1 MTFQSLPTTF
11 SHIRGWIA
19 SVLLLLPLAAQ
30 AGTDE
35 ISYEATDEQ
44 EFNLLRYGADGDFLL
59 LWLAPEYGFRD
70 NHRAMATRLAAE
82 GVEVWQVDLVEELF
96 MPPGTT
102 SLKQLDGDYVAELIR
117 FAHASSD
124 KKVVVTGDSYAATIA
139 LRGARKWQMQSPAAP
154 YLAGALLFSPYSY
167 AYIPPLGLKPT
178 YLPIVEATNIPLIIV
193 QATDS
198 ATHGEFDTLQA
209 KLGQHGSPVY
219 LRKVADVMSLFY
231 EEPPTAAMLDAA
243 GPLARQIRQMLP
255 LLASH
260 SYPMQ
265 AIDMTA
271 PAEIRSGIDLYLR
284 EFDGQLEPGPLQLVD
299 VNGETFRRE
308 GFDGQVTLINFWAT
322 WCPPCVEEIPSLNR
336 LASRFEGR
344 PFELIS
350 INYAEDSETVAE
362 FMQQVAVDFP
372 VLLDSDGSL
381 SKSWNVISFPST
393 FVLDSNGKLRY
404 GVNAAID
411 WDSEELISKLE
422 SLMP

>member
-1 MTFQSLPTTF
+1 MPTAF
-11 SHIRGWIA
+11 RPIRSWIA
-19 SVLLLLPLAAQ
+19 SVLLLLPLAVLAEV
-30 AGTDE
+30 DE
-35 ISYEATDEQ
+35 ITYEATDEQ
-44 EFNLLRYGADGDFLL
+44 EFNLLRFGADGDYLL

-70 NHRAMATRLAAE
+70 NHRAMAANLAAE
-82 GVEVWQVDLVEELF
+82 GVEVWQVDLVEDLF

-102 SLKQLDGDYVAELIR
+102 SLKQLDGAYVAELIR
-117 FAHASSD
+117 FAHVSSG
-124 KKVVVTGDSYAATIA
+124 KKVVVTGDSYAAAIA
-139 LRGARKWQMQSPAAP
+139 LRGARKWQLQSPVEP

-198 ATHGEFDTLQA
+198 ATQGEFDTLQT

-219 LRKVADVMSLFY
+219 QRRVSDVMSLFY
-231 EEPPTAAMLDAA
+231 EEPPTAAMTGAA
-243 GPLARQIRQMLP
+243 EPLARQIRQMLP
-255 LLASH
+255 LLANH
-260 SYPMQ
+260 RYPMQ
-265 AIDMTA
+265 AVEMTT

-284 EFDGQLEPGPLQLVD
+284 EFDGQLQPGPLQLVD
-299 VNGETFRRE
+299 VTGKTFRRE
-308 GFDGQVTLINFWAT
+308 RFDGQVTLINFWAT
-322 WCPPCVEEIPSLNR
+322 WCPPCIEEIPSLNR

-350 INYAEDSETVAE
+350 INYAQDGDTVAE

-372 VLLDSDGSL
+372 VLLDTDGSL

-393 FVLDSNGKLRY
+393 FVIDSNGELRY